1 MINSEKLCLQWN
13 EFPKI
18 VRSAFEELRDDL
30 DLTDVTLVCNDGK
43 QVEAHKVVLASTSP
57 FFMELFKRNKHP
69 HPLVF
74 MKGVKG
80 DDLVAMTEFLYT
92 GETNVDQRNLDV
104 FLMLAD
110 DLGLKG
116 LNGTSDEVGGN
127 SDKVPP
133 PPDLDETVNI
143 QSRQMVPFTDMA
155 YQAMIND
162 RNQAK
167 GDKNKRALALNNSSI
182 GEDLDNQIR
191 SMMRKSENDAA
202 AHGKGNAKGKA
213 RICKVCGKE
222 GDMTTIQRHIEA
234 NHVTGLVLECTI
246 CGSTAN
252 TRHAME
258 KHMNRKHNK

>member
-1 MINSEKLCLQWN
+1 M
-13 EFPKI
+13 
-18 VRSAFEELRDDL
+18 
-30 DLTDVTLVCNDGK
+30 CNDGK

-69 HPLVF
+69 HPLLY

-80 DDLVAMTEFLYT
+80 DDLMAMVEFLYS
-92 GETNVDQRNLDV
+92 GEANVDQRNLDT
-104 FLMLAD
+104 FLALAN
-110 DLGLKG
+110 DLRLKG
-116 LNGTSDEVGGN
+116 LNGTSDEGGGK

-133 PPDLDETVNI
+133 SPEVYETVRET
-143 QSRQMVPFTDMA
+143 SSLMQMVPFTDMVD
-155 YQAMIND
+155 QATINN
-162 RNQAK
+162 RNQPK
-167 GDKNKRALALNNSSI
+167 VNKKERALALNNSSND
-182 GEDLDNQIR
+182 EDLDNQIR

-234 NHVTGLVLECTI
+234 NHVTGLVLECNI